1 MAWAFDL
8 DGVIWLGDRP
18 IAGSADAV
26 NRLIEVGERMA
37 FVTNN
42 SFGRRSAVVE
52 KLERLGIDAVDRVI
66 TSAMAAA
73 TLVGAGERAL
83 VCGGPGIIEELELRG
98 VEVVDAGED
107 NADSAVV
114 DVVVVGYHPT
124 FDYRCMTI
132 ASGAVRS
139 GARLLATNDDAT
151 YPTATGPVP
160 GGGAILASIV
170 TAAGTQPEIA
180 GKPHEPIAELV
191 RELLGSTGTMVGDRP
206 DTDGRFALT
215 LGYRFG
221 LVLSGVTGRA
231 DLPTVPPADLVA
243 DDLAELVRQALST
256 KTPDR

>member
-1 MAWAFDL
+1 VAWAFDL

-26 NRLIEVGERMA
+26 NHLIGLGEHVA

-42 SFGRRSAVVE
+42 SYGRRSAVVE
-52 KLERLGIDAVDRVI
+52 KLGRLGIDATDMVI

-73 TLVGAGERAL
+73 ALVRAGERAL

-98 VEVVDAGED
+98 VEVIDAGEA

-124 FDYRCMTI
+124 FDYRRMTI

-151 YPTATGPVP
+151 YPTATGPIP

-170 TAAGTQPEIA
+170 TAAGVQPEIA
-180 GKPHEPIAELV
+180 GKPHKPIADLT

-221 LVLSGVTGRA
+221 LVLSGVTARA
-231 DLPTVPPADLVA
+231 DLPTEPPADLVA
-243 DDLAELVRQALST
+243 DDLAELVQQALST
-256 KTPDR
+256 KSPDR

>member
-52 KLERLGIDAVDRVI
+52 KLERLGIDAADRVI

-83 VCGGPGIIEELELRG
+83 VCGGPGIIEELEFRG
-98 VEVVDAGED
+98 VEVVDAGD
-107 NADSAVV
+107 ANADSAVV

-124 FDYRCMTI
+124 FDYRRMTI

-221 LVLSGVTGRA
+221 LVLSGVTGRE
-231 DLPTVPPADLVA
+231 DLPTVPAADLVA
-243 DDLAELVRQALST
+243 NDLAELVRQALST